1 MSLERSLHSRDQ
13 FGEFNTVMDE
23 YFEMNHAELVSDRDF
38 ERATQGVFYLPMH
51 AVRKES
57 STTTKLRVVF
67 DASVKS
73 ASGVSLNDLLLVGP
87 TVHPSIMDVLL
98 QFRFHHVALITDVSR
113 MYRVIELSE
122 SDRDL
127 HRFVWRKSPKEP
139 LKDYR
144 MTRVTFGISASA
156 FAANMSI
163 KQNAVDFAHQ
173 YPLAVKAVNES
184 FYVDDGLTGAD
195 TIEKAI
201 ELQKQLQDLFTKG
214 QFTLRKWNSSNPVVL
229 QHIPPDLR
237 DSRSSC
243 SISDPSEYALGIEWN
258 VNMDHFRITSD
269 REHNQTYVRL
279 RHCEN
284 I

>member
-13 FGEFNTVMDE
+13 FGEFNTIMDE
-23 YFEMNHAELVSDRDF
+23 YFEMNHAELVPDKDF
-38 ERATQGVFYLPMH
+38 ERATQDVFYLPMH
-51 AVRKES
+51 AVQKES

-67 DASVKS
+67 DGPAKS

-87 TVHPSIMDVLL
+87 TVHPSIVDVLL
-98 QFRFHHVALITDVSR
+98 RFHFHRVALITDVSR
-113 MYRVIELSE
+113 MYCAIELTE

-163 KQNAVDFAHQ
+163 NAVDFAHQ

-195 TIEKAI
+195 TIEETI
-201 ELQKQLQDLFTKG
+201 ELQKQLQDLFAIHSTKVE
-214 QFTLRKWNSSNPVVL
+214 L
-229 QHIPPDLR
+229 
-237 DSRSSC
+237 
-243 SISDPSEYALGIEWN
+243 
-258 VNMDHFRITSD
+258 
-269 REHNQTYVRL
+269 
-279 RHCEN
+279 
-284 I
+284 